1 MSSKAE
7 EMATRFEQASDDMA
21 STVQAL
27 SDDEW
32 RAQTK
37 EEGWTVAACAHHAA
51 TSTGPIAMM
60 IAAAAGKGDMPDI
73 TVDMLHQMNADHARQ
88 FAGCSKEETLAA
100 LRETT
105 GPAASVV
112 RGLSDDELQRTATL
126 PLGMEMTAEQI
137 IENVLIGHL
146 QQHGAS
152 IAAAVPA

>member
-1 MSSKAE
+1 MNSKADE
-7 EMATRFEQASDDMA
+7 LAARFEQASHDMA
-21 STVQAL
+21 SEVEAL

-51 TSTGPIAMM
+51 ISSGPIAMM
-60 IAAAAGKGDMPDI
+60 VAAAAGKGEMPGI
-73 TVDMLHQMNADHARQ
+73 TVDMLHEMNADHARQ

-100 LRETT
+100 LRESTR
-105 GPAASVV
+105 PAAAVV
-112 RGLSDDELQRTATL
+112 RGLSDAELQRTATL